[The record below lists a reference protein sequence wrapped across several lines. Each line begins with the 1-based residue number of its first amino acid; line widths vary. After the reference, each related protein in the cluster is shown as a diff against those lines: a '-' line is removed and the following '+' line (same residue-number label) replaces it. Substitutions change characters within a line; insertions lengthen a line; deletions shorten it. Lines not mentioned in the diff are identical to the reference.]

1 MHDRYRWL
9 SGSCSNLGRSF
20 VSCVLVFA
28 VTSALR
34 AQETRVPAAEFA
46 AQAYA
51 SLPVEE
57 TFAFHKALSE
67 WREPPRRMPAA
78 RPGPREMTI
87 AEQGW
92 GLVVPSGSGPVLQ
105 HAAEEFREYLERA
118 MQVPVALRTTDS
130 LANWASLKNSIVAG
144 PRDKMPG
151 CGSALRGKKD
161 YQIIVTPERVAV
173 CGFDERGAM
182 YGLYNLEHRMNLRE
196 APFLQNALNIA
207 RYSLYRTR
215 MTLSGLGWME
225 WPDPYLALLARY
237 GFDSIF
243 TSVYANPN
251 GEGTWNHVAPY
262 TARVIKV
269 QDKARMHDLIRRA
282 ARFGIDIY

>member
-105 HAAEEFREYLERA
+105 HAAEEFREYLDRS
-118 MQVPVALRTTDS
+118 MQVRVALRTTDS
-130 LANWASLKNSIVAG
+130 LADWASLKNAIVAG
-144 PRDKMPG
+144 PR
-151 CGSALRGKKD
+151 GKKPGGGSGRRGETS
-161 YQIIVTPERVAV
+161 YQNIHTPGGMAA
-173 CGFDERGAM
+173 CGVVG
-182 YGLYNLEHRMNLRE
+182 
-196 APFLQNALNIA
+196 
-207 RYSLYRTR
+207 
-215 MTLSGLGWME
+215 
-225 WPDPYLALLARY
+225 
-237 GFDSIF
+237 
-243 TSVYANPN
+243 
-251 GEGTWNHVAPY
+251 
-262 TARVIKV
+262 
-269 QDKARMHDLIRRA
+269 QD
-282 ARFGIDIY
+282 